1 MKYNNRV
8 FWDNLWNPELLDF
21 LGLVVNRMGDVIA
34 RQEYGNHLAVDDS
47 DGAGGNPIETSDK
60 GLI

>member
-1 MKYNNRV
+1 MAKRTECLPV
-8 FWDNLWNPELLDF
+8 S
-21 LGLVVNRMGDVIA
+21 